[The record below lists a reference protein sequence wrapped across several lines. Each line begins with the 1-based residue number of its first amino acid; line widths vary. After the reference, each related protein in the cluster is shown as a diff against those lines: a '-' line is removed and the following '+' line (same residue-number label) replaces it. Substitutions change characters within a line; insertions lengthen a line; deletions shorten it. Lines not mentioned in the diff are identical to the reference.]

1 MIYAGS
7 MDLTRLAEVIDPG
20 FMSGY
25 ESWPLDELR
34 TKRKEAEQIEAAIS
48 YARRIIQGRIDI
60 FEKYLNGELG
70 LKTTET
76 LSVASEAIAEH
87 VTASNS
93 RIMHNDISADY
104 LLPAPSDISK
114 FTGIDLEKIPAEV
127 SDLKLLLPEYIR
139 VEKMLSN
146 YRRQLHLVID
156 ELRTQLV
163 LRYQSGEINV
173 DSILSATE
181 EG

>member
-1 MIYAGS
+1 MIYSGS

-70 LKTTET
+70 LETGET
-76 LSVASEAIAEH
+76 LSVASEAIADH

-93 RIMHNDISADY
+93 RIMHNDISAEY
-104 LLPAPSDISK
+104 LLPSPTEISK
-114 FTGIDLEKIPAEV
+114 FTGIDLDKLPVEV
-127 SDLKLLLPEYIR
+127 SDLNYLLPEYQKA
-139 VEKMLSN
+139 EKMLSS

-163 LRYQSGEINV
+163 LRYQSGEISV
-173 DSILSATE
+173 DSILASPE